1 MSERVERNDN
11 ETTQQIGRVNLDPDR
26 SSGDLEQETAVVWG
40 PKAIGLG
47 LLALLIMI
55 AAMLLIMQ
63 GVFEVRP
70 Q

>member
-1 MSERVERNDN
+1 MDEQDERNDN
-11 ETTQQIGRVNLDPDR
+11 ETTQQVGRVNPNPDR
-26 SSGDLEQETAVVWG
+26 TGGDFEQGAMAVWG

-47 LLALLIMI
+47 LLALLIMV

-63 GVFEVRP
+63 FVFEVRP

>member
-1 MSERVERNDN
+1 VDEQDERADN
-11 ETTQQIGRVNLDPDR
+11 ETTQQVGRVNVSPDR
-26 SSGDLEQETAVVWG
+26 TGGDVDQGAMAVWG

-47 LLALLIMI
+47 LLALIIMV